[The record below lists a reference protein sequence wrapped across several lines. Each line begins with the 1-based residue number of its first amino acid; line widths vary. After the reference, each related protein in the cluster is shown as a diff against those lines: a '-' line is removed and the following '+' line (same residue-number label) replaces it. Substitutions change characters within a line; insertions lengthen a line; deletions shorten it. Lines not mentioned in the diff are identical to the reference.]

1 MGKKIFAFSLFSSD
15 MNEKFPFFYKT
26 FFLTLF
32 FVKPNNFN
40 KLRVLIIIFL
50 NISIIL

>member
-1 MGKKIFAFSLFSSD
+1 MRNFLSFTKR
-15 MNEKFPFFYKT
+15 